1 MKKSF
6 LTLVCLA
13 MMMAASTSLKAQELS
28 IELNPGW
35 TWICHP
41 GTDTLD
47 FATAFGSFTPAIGDL
62 IKSKWGVALY
72 KGNGQWRG
80 NIAQFYPGQGYRYK
94 SNRTVPVTLTFQ
106 VQQPTPQV
114 VVTTSMPTNIN
125 TNSATCGG
133 NVASRNGEYVLII
146 LRGICWST
154 HPNPTFSDNYIE
166 AGNGLG
172 NFSIPMTDLAVGAT
186 YHVRTF
192 AVTPTGT
199 SYGEEVSFT
208 TENSGVNHGYV
219 DLGLPSGT
227 LWATCNVGAAT
238 PEEYGDYFAWGETR
252 SKFTYDWSTYQYCN
266 GYSSTLTKYCNNS
279 IYGYNGF
286 IDNLT
291 TLLPQD
297 DAATANWGADW
308 RMPTIEEWE
317 ELCLNTTSTWS
328 SQNGVNGWL
337 FTASNGNSLFLPAAG
352 YYNID
357 NLCYVGVYGRYWSSS
372 LNTPPFTAM
381 GFSFLSGS
389 DYVNFYSRYY
399 GRSVR
404 AVRTVH

>member
-1 MKKSF
+1 MKKPF
-6 LTLVCLA
+6 LTLICLA
-13 MMMAASTSLKAQELS
+13 IMMVASTSLKGQELS

-62 IKSKWGVALY
+62 IKSKWGVATY
-72 KGNGQWRG
+72 VGNGRWRG
-80 NIAQFYPGQGYRYK
+80 AISQFYPGHGYRYK

-114 VVTTSMPTNIN
+114 TVTTSTPINISTNF
-125 TNSATCGG
+125 ATCGG
-133 NVASRNGEYVLII
+133 NVASGNENYVLI
-146 LRGICWST
+146 LLKGICWST
-154 HPNPTFSDNYIE
+154 YPNPTLNDNYIE

-172 NFSIPMTDLAVGAT
+172 NFTISMTDLAVSTT
-186 YHVRTF
+186 YYVRAF
-192 AVTPTGT
+192 AITPTGT
-199 SYGEEVSFT
+199 SYGEEVNFT
-208 TENSGVNHGYV
+208 TKNPVSHDYV

-227 LWATCNVGAAT
+227 LWATCNVGADT
-238 PEEYGDYFAWGETR
+238 PEEYGDYFAWGEPHP
-252 SKFTYDWSTYQYCN
+252 KVTYNWSTYQYCDGN
-266 GYSSTLTKYCNNS
+266 SNTLTKYCNDAS
-279 IYGYNGF
+279 YGCNGYTD
-286 IDNLT
+286 ILT

-328 SQNGVNGWL
+328 SQNGVNGWI
-337 FTASNGNSLFLPAAG
+337 FTASNGNSLFLPAGG
-352 YYNID
+352 YYNND
-357 NLCYVGVYGRYWSSS
+357 NLCYVDRYGRYWSSS
-372 LNTPPFTAM
+372 LNTVPYTAM
-381 GFSFLSGS
+381 GFSFLSSG

-404 AVRTVH
+404 AVRNTH

>member
-1 MKKSF
+1 MKKPF
-6 LTLVCLA
+6 LTLICLA
-13 MMMAASTSLKAQELS
+13 IMMVASTGLKAQELS

-47 FATAFGSFTPAIGDL
+47 FATAFGSFTPALGDL
-62 IKSKWGVALY
+62 IKSKWGVATY
-72 KGNGQWRG
+72 VGNGRWRG
-80 NIAQFYPGQGYRYK
+80 AISQFYPGHGYRYK
-94 SNRTVPVTLTFQ
+94 SNRTAPVTLTFQ
-106 VQQPTPQV
+106 VQQPTSQV
-114 VVTTSMPTNIN
+114 TVTTSTPTNIN

-133 NVASRNGEYVLII
+133 NVASGNGDYVLII

-154 HPNPTFSDNYIE
+154 HSNPTFSDNYLE

-172 NFSIPMTDLAVGAT
+172 NFTISMTNLAVGTT
-186 YHVRTF
+186 YYVRTF

-199 SYGEEVSFT
+199 SYGEEVNFT
-208 TENSGVNHGYV
+208 TENPVSHDYV

-227 LWATCNVGAAT
+227 LWATCNVGADT
-238 PEEYGDYFAWGETR
+238 PEEYGDYFAWGETHP
-252 SKFTYDWSTYQYCN
+252 KVTYNWSTYQYCN
-266 GYSSTLTKYCNNS
+266 GYSNSLTRYCNNAS
-279 IYGYNGF
+279 YGYNGF
-286 IDNLT
+286 TDNLT

-308 RMPTIEEWE
+308 RMPTKEEWE
-317 ELCLNTTSTWS
+317 ELCQNTTSTWS
-328 SQNGVNGWL
+328 SQNGVNGWI

-357 NLCYVGVYGRYWSSS
+357 NLCYVHQYGRYWSSS
-372 LNTPPFTAM
+372 LNTVPYTAM

-404 AVRTVH
+404 AVRNTH